1 MNQPLLGEDGPVDLP
16 LRTFLR
22 DTGEKFPDSTNTS
35 IFSRVYG
42 RQLQEDGWK
51 LEAIMEIAQA
61 DRGSANACLEEFIE
75 DNDHR
80 NAILDLAERQAP
92 TVEELREMMA
102 RDHPSLEMIEM
113 DEEGSLFAVLKA
125 IIPEKSDED
134 LIREVVDETQR
145 NIYET
150 ENGKELLEDKIQ
162 GRSWNRDQLKAFAR
176 RYQTRAMVLGIVDG
190 KIELQSFESTL

>member
-134 LIREVVDETQR
+134 LIREVVGDVQR
-145 NIYET
+145 NIYES
-150 ENGKELLEDKIQ
+150 ENGEEVLQAKIE
-162 GRSWNRDQLKAFAR
+162 GRSWDRVELKAFAR
-176 RYQTRAMVLGIVDG
+176 RSKMRIMLSEVVDG
-190 KIELQSFESTL
+190 KIELR